1 MLQINV
7 SDTAVTDVGLL
18 SLANIGCLQ
27 NIAVVNSSGLS
38 PSGVAAA
45 LLGCGGLRKAKLHA
59 SLRSLLPLSLIHHV
73 EARGCAFLWKDNTLQ
88 VNFLINSLSCEY
100 MCRLNGRKSLVNES
114 DIWDC
119 IM

>member
-7 SDTAVTDVGLL
+7 SDTAVTEVGLL

-27 NIAVVNSSGLS
+27 NIAVVNSSGLR

-59 SLRSLLPLSLIHHV
+59 SLRSLLPLSLIHHL

-88 VNFLINSLSCEY
+88 VNIYTSI
-100 MCRLNGRKSLVNES
+100 CRLLLTTLNSRKRLV
-114 DIWDC
+114 
-119 IM
+119 